1 MSKQKIITAV
11 ELRKKDEKS
20 LLALLQETSQNDA
33 KMILDLVMG
42 KTKNTCGRRPLSRT
56 IARIKTVLAEKQ
68 DFRLLTEKK
77 V

>member
-20 LLALLQETSQNDA
+20 LLALLRETSQNEA
-33 KMILDLVMG
+33 RMSLDMVMG
-42 KTKNTCGRRPLSRT
+42 KTKNMCGKRSTSRI

-68 DFRLLTEKK
+68 DLRLLTE
-77 V
+77 